1 MDYLK
6 KKDEP
11 RRLLVCGS
19 IDCKRW
25 GYLMPEKSRTR
36 TIMDTQRGKQSEK
49 LHKSPRQYF

>member
-11 RRLLVCGS
+11 RRLFVCDS
-19 IDCKRW
+19 IDCKKW

-36 TIMDTQRGKQSEK
+36 ALMDTQRDKQSEK
-49 LHKSPRQYF
+49 LHKSAR